1 MPRCEGMTGLM
12 LLGLAMMVIGGL
24 VAGLCTLGG
33 VANFAKWG
41 DSSLLAIAITGYIVL
56 FGGMAI
62 VGGVSAYGL
71 WKHRNRFRGEPRT
84 IENAYVVACTAVDKQ
99 TGETVYYWHDYPDP
113 MDYYV
118 RLREPSGRENE
129 YETAREVFE
138 TVAEGMRG
146 TAVCQGQWLS
156 RFEVHRG
163 GATPHVA
170 RGGEWEPPGT
180 FDRSES

>member
-1 MPRCEGMTGLM
+1 MPRYEGMTALM

-33 VANFAKWG
+33 VANFARWG

-84 IENAYVVACTAVDKQ
+84 T
-99 TGETVYYWHDYPDP
+99 
-113 MDYYV
+113 
-118 RLREPSGRENE
+118 
-129 YETAREVFE
+129 
-138 TVAEGMRG
+138 
-146 TAVCQGQWLS
+146 
-156 RFEVHRG
+156 
-163 GATPHVA
+163 
-170 RGGEWEPPGT
+170 
-180 FDRSES
+180 

>member
-1 MPRCEGMTGLM
+1 MPRYEGMTGLIM
-12 LLGLAMMVIGGL
+12 LGLAMMVIGGL

-41 DSSLLAIAITGYIVL
+41 DSSLLAIAITGYAIL

-84 IENAYVVACTAVDKQ
+84 LENVYVVACTAVDKQ
-99 TGETVYYWHDYPDP
+99 TGDTVYYWQDYPDP
-113 MDYYV
+113 MVYYV
-118 RLREPSGRENE
+118 RLREPSGKENE
-129 YETAREVFE
+129 YETGREVFE
-138 TVAEGMRG
+138 TLMEGVRG

>member
-1 MPRCEGMTGLM
+1 
-12 LLGLAMMVIGGL
+12 
-24 VAGLCTLGG
+24 
-33 VANFAKWG
+33 
-41 DSSLLAIAITGYIVL
+41 
-56 FGGMAI
+56 
-62 VGGVSAYGL
+62 
-71 WKHRNRFRGEPRT
+71 
-84 IENAYVVACTAVDKQ
+84 
-99 TGETVYYWHDYPDP
+99 
-113 MDYYV
+113 
-118 RLREPSGRENE
+118 
-129 YETAREVFE
+129 VFE

>member
-1 MPRCEGMTGLM
+1 M
-12 LLGLAMMVIGGL
+12 
-24 VAGLCTLGG
+24 
-33 VANFAKWG
+33 W
-41 DSSLLAIAITGYIVL
+41 SS
-56 FGGMAI
+56 
-62 VGGVSAYGL
+62 
-71 WKHRNRFRGEPRT
+71 
-84 IENAYVVACTAVDKQ
+84 CTAVDKQ
-99 TGETVYYWHDYPDP
+99 TGETVYYCHDYPDP

-118 RLREPSGRENE
+118 RLREPSGSENE

>member
-1 MPRCEGMTGLM
+1 MPRYEGMTGLIM
-12 LLGLAMMVIGGL
+12 LGLAMMVIGGL

-41 DSSLLAIAITGYIVL
+41 DSSLLAIAITGYAIL

-118 RLREPSGRENE
+118 RLREPSGKENE
-129 YETAREVFE
+129 YETGREVFE
-138 TVAEGMRG
+138 TLMEGVRG